1 MRRLTFAPFI
11 LALLVLGCI
20 HWCDEL
26 RAEDPPAIAWQSDYV
41 AAYQKAEAA
50 RRMLVIYFSETAPA
64 DESQACVATLFAAAE
79 FRRGFAGMTC
89 LRLPLDAKVADEEGR
104 PIRLIDHFSMTE
116 LHKQPGFALIDFRE
130 PESKHFARVV
140 SLLPIGGKR
149 RPTIAGVA
157 ALADLPAGSLTQR
170 TLIWAVRIHGESPA
184 STSGRFEP
192 ILAAAAESHSQHQ
205 ANIRRQGHH
214 GWEGRFHRLNAQLGD
229 GLIAQEVCAESW
241 PGESLVDAAR
251 ECVRSWRQSSGHWQA
266 VRTAATAYAYDLKRG
281 SNGIWYATGIF
292 GR

>member
-192 ILAAAAESHSQHQ
+192 ILAAAAARATRRKQAMQARASSARSVIFASLAAAISSRIQDEVPRRDGNRCDHSGRHPIDPAEAEGQRIGDHQ
-205 ANIRRQGHH
+205 RR
-214 GWEGRFHRLNAQLGD
+214 EKREPRRFG
-229 GLIAQEVCAESW
+229 
-241 PGESLVDAAR
+241 
-251 ECVRSWRQSSGHWQA
+251 
-266 VRTAATAYAYDLKRG
+266 
-281 SNGIWYATGIF
+281 
-292 GR
+292 